1 MIERFSN
8 VDYWKAIILYGLNQ
22 ATYKIALG
30 KTLLELAEKNK
41 SEIDWH
47 LLSKVYFDNYLQRL
61 ESSPRP
67 QQSNPSRKTVMERIV
82 KQYKLNKINYDEAIS
97 KVGSDAFNDVIP
109 RFQTIGKDKDIAN
122 ERFYHFIHGKKLIL
136 HDSVFQIQEENSRE
150 LFSEIDAR
158 WSLLEGAFT
167 VATGDCELR
176 NDIIDVYL
184 IKGYDRTNI
193 TKNIPFLQG
202 YQGNLCFYCAEKI
215 IENDIHVDHVLPR
228 QFIQHDEIWNLV
240 LSHSLCNLH
249 KSDSLVGKHYL
260 QKLLARNENIIGSNH
275 PWKKKIIDAL
285 GVSPATRGK
294 NLWNHYENARIVL
307 RNKFWE
313 NSPNYNKENDP
324 FFKQLITKLNNG

>member
-30 KTLLELAEKNK
+30 KTLLELAQKNK
-41 SEIDWH
+41 NEVDWH
-47 LLSKVYFDNYLQRL
+47 LLSKVYFDNYLNRL
-61 ESSPRP
+61 ENSSRP
-67 QQSNPSRKTVMERIV
+67 QQSNPTRKTVMERIV
-82 KQYKLNKINYDEAIS
+82 KQYQLNKINYDEAIS

-109 RFQTIGKDKDIAN
+109 RFQTIGRDKDFAN
-122 ERFYHFIHGKKLIL
+122 EKFYHFIHGKKLIL
-136 HDSVFQIQEENSRE
+136 HDSVFQIQEENSHE

-167 VATGDCELR
+167 IATGDSELR
-176 NDIIDVYL
+176 NDIFDVYL

-193 TKNIPFLQG
+193 TKNRPFLQG
-202 YQGNLCFYCAEKI
+202 YQGNLCFYCAEKLM
-215 IENDIHVDHVLPR
+215 EDNIHVDHVLPR

-240 LSHSLCNLH
+240 LSHSLCNLD

-275 PWKKKIIDAL
+275 PWKRKIIEAL
-285 GVSPATRGK
+285 GTTPAKRAK
-294 NLWNHYENARIVL
+294 SLWNHYENARIFK
-307 RNKFWE
+307 RYKYWE
-313 NSPNYNKENDP
+313 NSPDYNRENDP
-324 FFKQLITKLNNG
+324 FFKRLITKLNNG